1 MSEETTGIST
11 QNNHLRRGDG
21 ITLTRAEVM
30 GGISAYDKQD
40 QADLLWLHGYTT
52 DEFGGSRSR
61 LVEKLKIDWTTI
73 WRIWT
78 GKYGADPAQVMEKVR
93 RFRRRA
99 ESALRKRFIET
110 YITQKIM
117 AVCDAA
123 LERNLMVLIT
133 GPTGRSKT
141 WTIDEWR
148 HRNNH
153 GRAVYV
159 YCPESGG
166 FRGFLQVLAEALSI
180 SAKRDNMSLV
190 KAIEHSLDERNVL
203 VLDEFAH
210 LYPTGRSANIQA
222 IEFVRGLHDRTG
234 CGIVMCA
241 TEGFEGILQA
251 GKYSQWF
258 DQLLGRIELHL
269 KIPREFS
276 RREVAELLGGYV
288 DDPDPG
294 LITAARQLANSGTR
308 GCREL
313 FRHLDRAAQVSQELK
328 QPLTAEILNQTV
340 SAGAKL
346 LTFDKE

>member
-1 MSEETTGIST
+1 MSDTGINPQSS
-11 QNNHLRRGDG
+11 HVRRGDG
-21 ITLTRAEVM
+21 INLTRAEVIA
-30 GGISAYDKQD
+30 GIAGYSKED
-40 QADLLWLHGYTT
+40 QADLLWLHGYVT

-61 LVEKLKIDWTTI
+61 LVEALKIDWTTI
-73 WRIWT
+73 WRCWL
-78 GKYGADPAQVMEKVR
+78 GKYAADIGQVMEKIR

-110 YITQKIM
+110 CVTQKIM

-123 LERNLMVLIT
+123 LNRSFMVMIS

-141 WTIDEWR
+141 WTLDEWR

-159 YCPESGG
+159 YCPETGG
-166 FRGFLQVLAEALSI
+166 FRGFLEAMARALSI
-180 SAKRDNMSLV
+180 SPNRNNAALV
-190 KAIEHSLDERNVL
+190 QAIENSLDERNVL

-210 LYPTGRSANIQA
+210 LYPSGKSASLQS

-234 CGIVMCA
+234 CGVVMCA
-241 TEGFEGILQA
+241 TDGFEGILQG

-269 KIPREFS
+269 RIPRQFS

-288 DDPDPG
+288 DDPDPD
-294 LITAARQLANSGTR
+294 LVNAARQVAHSSTR

-313 FRHLDRAAQVSQELK
+313 LRQLDRAAQVALELK
-328 QPLTAEILNQTV
+328 KPLSAEILMQTV
-340 SAGAKL
+340 AAGAKL
-346 LTFDKE
+346 LTIEKD

>member
-1 MSEETTGIST
+1 MATETGQEVTHSK
-11 QNNHLRRGDG
+11 RGDG
-21 ITLTRAEVM
+21 INLTRAEIM
-30 GGISAYDKQD
+30 AGIAEYAKPD

-61 LVEKLKIDWTTI
+61 LVETLKLDWTTL
-73 WRIWT
+73 WRVWL
-78 GKYGADPAQVMEKVR
+78 GKYSADIAGPMEKIR

-110 YITQKIM
+110 VVTQKIM
-117 AVCDAA
+117 ALCDVA
-123 LERNLMVLIT
+123 LDRSVMVMIS

-159 YCPESGG
+159 YCPETGG
-166 FRGFLQVLAEALSI
+166 FRSFLEALARALSI
-180 SAKRDNMSLV
+180 SPNRSSSAIV
-190 KAIEHSLDERNVL
+190 QAIENSLDERNVL

-210 LYPTGRSANIQA
+210 LYPTGKSASLAA
-222 IEFVRGLHDRTG
+222 IEFVRGLHDRSG
-234 CGIVMCA
+234 CGVVLCA
-241 TEGFEGILQA
+241 TDGFEGILQG

-269 KIPREFS
+269 RLPKQFS

-288 DDPDPG
+288 DDPDPE
-294 LITAARQLANSGTR
+294 LINAARTIANSSTR

-313 FRHLDRAAQVSQELK
+313 FRHLDRAAQVAAECG
-328 QPLTAEILNQTV
+328 QPLSAAILRKTKD
-340 SAGAKL
+340 AADTL
-346 LTFDKE
+346 LTIEKD